1 MKAIEKI
8 REISEI
14 FKNNKI
20 DNPEQQA
27 NAIVLSILNTE
38 KIKLYTENPQL
49 TPEQIHFIDNLVSRR
64 LKKEPL
70 EYILGECDFYNVKIK
85 VGPGVLIPR
94 PETEII
100 VEEFQKRVD
109 LNKTYGK
116 RLLDL
121 CTGSGCIA
129 ISIAKLFPNIKV
141 FGIDIS
147 WKAISYAIEN
157 KNFNDVKN
165 AYFIVG
171 DLFYP
176 FKYKSFSYITANP
189 PYVRTDEIFSL
200 QPEVRDYEPIKALDG
215 GYDGLMFYRRILKEA
230 KNYLV
235 NKGLIF
241 FEIGIN
247 QVSEIKHLA
256 VQEGFEI
263 IDIIKDLAGIDRVM
277 ILILND
283 VF

>member
-8 REISEI
+8 REITDV
-14 FKNNKI
+14 FKVRKI

-27 NAIVLSILNTE
+27 TAIVLKILNTD
-38 KIKLYTENPQL
+38 KIKLYTENPHL
-49 TPEQIHFIDNLVSRR
+49 TPEQIHFIDSLVSRR

-109 LNKTYGK
+109 SNKTYGK

-129 ISIAKLFPNIKV
+129 ISIAKLFPNLKV
-141 FGIDIS
+141 FGVDIS

-157 KNFNDVKN
+157 KTFNDVKN
-165 AYFIVG
+165 NYFIVG
-171 DLFYP
+171 DLFHP

-189 PYVRTDEIFSL
+189 PYVRTEEIFSL
-200 QPEVRDYEPIKALDG
+200 QPEVRDYEPIQALDG
-215 GYDGLMFYRRILKEA
+215 GYDGLIFYRRILKEA
-230 KNYLV
+230 KNYLI
-235 NKGLIF
+235 NNGLIF

-247 QVSEIKHLA
+247 QSSEIKHLA
-256 VQEGFEI
+256 VQEGYEI
-263 IDIIKDLAGIDRVM
+263 IDVIKDLAGIDRVM

-283 VF
+283 EL